1 MGGVHAR
8 LLVDEIE
15 RPAPFFYSDVK
26 IDSEMQL
33 SVKIMNNIQKVKA
46 DLIAEIEKRVSDR
59 ILEQTN
65 ADLLIKLINNA
76 DSLDEAINI
85 AALGTTYK
93 RTGLHFDKRLEKMSD
108 SIKYFKKN
116 ETLSFHTDD
125 DKPTHKLII
134 GDNYEALQNLLI
146 QYRGKVNVIYIDPPY
161 GKDSMG
167 EFAATNYNNAIT
179 RDNLLSMLY
188 PRLQLAKQL
197 LSDDGVIFCSIDD
210 RNFAYSKC
218 LFDEIFGE
226 NKFVCNC
233 IWQKKTGASD
243 AKGIAVVTEYILVYC
258 NNSDNSSWNK
268 TFTQNINSFDKKR
281 YRFTDK
287 YETDRGAYYPDN
299 LDRGGLNY
307 SDSMN
312 YGIKCPDGTISF
324 PNGRLSYVN
333 DGWIWKWSKEKVQW
347 GIENGFIE
355 FRKSKDKECGWAV
368 CYKNYMYVDNE
379 NNPIDRCAPFK
390 NIITGI
396 LNGEGTTDLKDMELN
411 VFKNPKP
418 KSLITYLIKSINNPD
433 SLILDFFAGSGT
445 TGHAVL
451 DLNKQDGGNRS
462 FILCQLNEKTETTPN
477 GIAYDVTSKRLKRIM
492 TGECYDGTKDFK
504 WLEKNEPYG
513 GNLDVYEIGEVSNFE
528 WTEGKTPF
536 DVIDETLYGK
546 EKFATVREKIEWV
559 CGNFDKTQKYLEKLN
574 EEE

>member
-1 MGGVHAR
+1 MFI
-8 LLVDEIE
+8 LI
-15 RPAPFFYSDVK
+15 
-26 IDSEMQL
+26 
-33 SVKIMNNIQKVKA
+33 IMEATKQT
-46 DLIAEIEKRVSDR
+46 LIAEIEKRVSDK

-76 DSLDEAINI
+76 DTLDEAINI

-108 SIKYFKKN
+108 TIKYFKKN
-116 ETLSFHTDD
+116 EALSFHTDD
-125 DKPTHKLII
+125 SKPTHKLII

-146 QYRGKVNVIYIDPPY
+146 EYRGKIDVIYIDPPY

-188 PRLQLAKQL
+188 PRLTLAKQL
-197 LSDDGVIFCSIDD
+197 LSEDGVIFCSIDD
-210 RNFAYSKC
+210 RNYSYLRC
-218 LFDEIFGE
+218 LFDEVLGE
-226 NKFVCNC
+226 NRFVCNC

-243 AKGIAVVTEYILVYC
+243 AKGIAVITEYILVYC
-258 NNSDNSSWNK
+258 NNSDTSSWNNI
-268 TFTQNINSFDKKR
+268 FTQNYESFEKKR

-287 YETDRGAYYPDN
+287 YENERGAYYPDN

-312 YGIKCPDGTISF
+312 YGIECPDGTIAF
-324 PNGRLSYVN
+324 PNGRTKYVN
-333 DGWIWKWSKEKVQW
+333 DGWIWKWSKEKVAW
-347 GIENGFIE
+347 GIKNGFIE
-355 FRKSKDKECGWAV
+355 FRKSKDKGNGWAV
-368 CYKNYMYVDNE
+368 CYKNYMFVDNE
-379 NNPIDRCAPFK
+379 NNPIDRSAPFK

-396 LNGEGTTDLKDMELN
+396 LNGEGTNDLKDLAIN
-411 VFKNPKP
+411 KGFKNPKP
-418 KSLITYLIKSINNPD
+418 KALISNLINSISNN
-433 SLILDFFAGSGT
+433 SAIVLDFFAGSGT

-451 DLNKQDGGNRS
+451 DLNQQDGGNRT
-462 FILCQLNEKTETTPN
+462 FILCQLNEKTDTTPN

-492 TGECYDGTKDFK
+492 TGECYDGTKDFEWIK
-504 WLEKNEPYG
+504 KNKPYG
-513 GNLDVYEIGEVSNFE
+513 GNLDVYEIESVSNFE

-546 EKFATVREKIEWV
+546 ERFANIKEKIEWV
-559 CGNFDKTQKYLEKLN
+559 CGNFDKTQKYLEQQKT
-574 EEE
+574 EE

>member
-1 MGGVHAR
+1 MSSTKQEMINE
-8 LLVDEIE
+8 LE
-15 RPAPFFYSDVK
+15 RRV
-26 IDSEMQL
+26 
-33 SVKIMNNIQKVKA
+33 A
-46 DLIAEIEKRVSDR
+46 DK
-59 ILEQTN
+59 ILEPTN
-65 ADLLIKLINNA
+65 ADFLKKWIAKA
-76 DSLDEAINI
+76 DNDNEAIMI

-93 RTGLHFDKRLEKMSD
+93 RTGLHFDKRLEKMSNT
-108 SIKYFKKN
+108 IKYFKKN

-477 GIAYDVTSKRLKRIM
+477 GIAYDVTSKRIKRIM

-513 GNLDVYEIGEVSNFE
+513 GNLDVYEIESVANFE
-528 WTEGKTPF
+528 STTKKTPF

-546 EKFATVREKIEWV
+546 EKFKKLQEKIEWV
-559 CGNFDKTQKYLEKLN
+559 CENFNNAQKVVE
-574 EEE
+574 

>member
-1 MGGVHAR
+1 M
-8 LLVDEIE
+8 DEIE
-15 RPAPFFYSDVK
+15 RPAPFFYSDVE

-33 SVKIMNNIQKVKA
+33 SVKIMDNIKKVKA

-93 RTGLHFDKRLEKMSD
+93 RTGLHFDKRLEKMSNT
-108 SIKYFKKN
+108 IKYFKKN
-116 ETLSFHTDD
+116 ETLSFHTD

-210 RNFAYSKC
+210 RNQAYIKC
-218 LFDEIFGE
+218 LFDEVFGE
-226 NKFVCNC
+226 KDHISTLVR
-233 IWQKKTGASD
+233 KTKSMTGD
-243 AKGIAVVTEYILVYC
+243 DGNGLNIQHEYLLIYTKNKGIFEFHGEEKSFEGYSNPDNDPNGDWCSGDPSARSGSDSTYFPIENPYTKKKDYPPKGRYWAFSKDSLDKYIKEGKIKFKKDYPS
-258 NNSDNSSWNK
+258 NQRG
-268 TFTQNINSFDKKR
+268 FIFKR
-281 YRFTDK
+281 YKNKMEKTYDAVNSLF
-287 YETDRGAYYPDN
+287 AIDN
-299 LDRGGLNY
+299 QY
-307 SDSMN
+307 MN
-312 YGIKCPDGTISF
+312 QNATIESISIF
-324 PNGRLSYVN
+324 
-333 DGWIWKWSKEKVQW
+333 
-347 GIENGFIE
+347 
-355 FRKSKDKECGWAV
+355 
-368 CYKNYMYVDNE
+368 NE
-379 NNPIDRCAPFK
+379 I
-390 NIITGI
+390 
-396 LNGEGTTDLKDMELN
+396 
-411 VFKNPKP
+411 VFDYPKP
-418 KSLITYLIKSINNPD
+418 MEFVSKLIKYSSSSD

-451 DLNKQDGGNRS
+451 DLNKQDGGNRT

-477 GIAYDVTSKRLKRIM
+477 GIAYDVTSKRIKRIM

-513 GNLDVYEIGEVSNFE
+513 GNLDVYEIGSVSNFE

-559 CGNFDKTQKYLEKLN
+559 CGNFDKTQKYENILN

>member
-1 MGGVHAR
+1 M
-8 LLVDEIE
+8 EQTKQ
-15 RPAPFFYSDVK
+15 S
-26 IDSEMQL
+26 
-33 SVKIMNNIQKVKA
+33 
-46 DLIAEIEKRVSDR
+46 LINELKQRVSDR

-93 RTGLHFDKRLEKMSD
+93 RTGLHFDKRLEKMSNT
-108 SIKYFKKN
+108 IKYFKKN
-116 ETLSFHTDD
+116 EKLSFHTDD

-210 RNFAYSKC
+210 KNQAYVKC
-218 LFDEIFGE
+218 LFDEVMGEENFIANIIWERAFSPVNLKKHFSESHDYVICFSKKTNDCICNGLPRTQETNDRYSNPDNDTRGAWASSDLSVGPRIESKVYEITTPSGRKVLPPSGYCWRLDKETFEKYKSENRIWFGEDGNGVPRIKRFLSEVKQGITPMTIWKHTEVGHSQSATKDLKSIFGDS
-226 NKFVCNC
+226 FV
-233 IWQKKTGASD
+233 
-243 AKGIAVVTEYILVYC
+243 
-258 NNSDNSSWNK
+258 
-268 TFTQNINSFDKKR
+268 
-281 YRFTDK
+281 
-287 YETDRGAYYPDN
+287 
-299 LDRGGLNY
+299 
-307 SDSMN
+307 
-312 YGIKCPDGTISF
+312 F
-324 PNGRLSYVN
+324 PY
-333 DGWIWKWSKEKVQW
+333 
-347 GIENGFIE
+347 
-355 FRKSKDKECGWAV
+355 
-368 CYKNYMYVDNE
+368 
-379 NNPIDRCAPFK
+379 
-390 NIITGI
+390 
-396 LNGEGTTDLKDMELN
+396 
-411 VFKNPKP
+411 PKP
-418 KSLITYLIKSINNPD
+418 IALISRLISLYSKPG

-477 GIAYDVTSKRLKRIM
+477 GIAYDVTSKRIKRVM

-513 GNLDVYEIGEVSNFE
+513 GNLDVYEIDSVSNFE

-546 EKFATVREKIEWV
+546 KKFATVREKIEWV